1 MWISHIG
8 RTLLAIA
15 VSLGLTAF
23 ILLAFVGLLAAG
35 NESLIDQ
42 IFPGMRFGDRGKFHA
57 LAAAIMAVG
66 FFAAVFS
73 GLTLPFAFFAKT
85 RANEMWFVALATLAS
100 GVVQSFVG
108 VYLLTD

>member
-1 MWISHIG
+1 MWISLIG

-23 ILLAFVGLLAAG
+23 ILLALVGLLAAG
-35 NESLIDQ
+35 HDSLIDR

-57 LAAAIMAVG
+57 LAAAIMSVG
-66 FFAAVFS
+66 FFAAVFG

-85 RANEMWFVALATLAS
+85 RADQMWFVALATLAS
-100 GVVQSFVG
+100 GIAQTFVG
-108 VYLLTD
+108 VVLLTD